1 MSSDGSKQSP
11 PGPLSDG
18 SGALA
23 RPPGA
28 VSPGAVSP
36 GAVSP
41 GAVSPGAASPGGVSR
56 APGAVSSGAV
66 SAGAQSAAISPA
78 SELLLELEH
87 LLSAERD
94 ALVRLDRDA
103 IEAFAT
109 RKLELDAELR
119 QLVAAQPLVSSERAL
134 LERVRQAAL
143 SNQLLLAHARSCV
156 QGVLT
161 LLAPGNAPGYSA
173 PGQAHPSAA
182 PPPLAL
188 NFRS

>member
-1 MSSDGSKQSP
+1 M
-11 PGPLSDG
+11 
-18 SGALA
+18 
-23 RPPGA
+23 
-28 VSPGAVSP
+28 
-36 GAVSP
+36 
-41 GAVSPGAASPGGVSR
+41 
-56 APGAVSSGAV
+56 SSGASKQNSPGQV
-66 SAGAQSAAISPA
+66 SRPSTGSPAVSHSPTAGSPAVVSGAQPAAVSPA
-78 SELLLELEH
+78 SELLLELER
-87 LLSAERD
+87 LLSSERD

-119 QLVAAQPLVSSERAL
+119 QLVAAQPLVVSERAL

-161 LLAPGNAPGYSA
+161 LLAPANAPGYSA
-173 PGQAHPSAA
+173 PGQAHSSAA

-188 NFRS
+188 NFRG

>member
-1 MSSDGSKQSP
+1 MSSDASKQNP
-11 PGPLSDG
+11 PGQISRSPSSG
-18 SGALA
+18 SPVSVADA
-23 RPPGA
+23 A
-28 VSPGAVSP
+28 VS
-36 GAVSP
+36 
-41 GAVSPGAASPGGVSR
+41 GGQPTPV
-56 APGAVSSGAV
+56 
-66 SAGAQSAAISPA
+66 SPA
-78 SELLLELEH
+78 SELLMELER
-87 LLSAERD
+87 LLSSERD

-119 QLVAAQPLVSSERAL
+119 RLVAAQPLVVSERAL

-161 LLAPGNAPGYSA
+161 LLAPANAPGYSA
-173 PGQAHPSAA
+173 PGQAHSSAA

>member
-1 MSSDGSKQSP
+1 M
-11 PGPLSDG
+11 
-18 SGALA
+18 
-23 RPPGA
+23 
-28 VSPGAVSP
+28 
-36 GAVSP
+36 
-41 GAVSPGAASPGGVSR
+41 
-56 APGAVSSGAV
+56 SSGARKP
-66 SAGAQSAAISPA
+66 ATPPPASPA
-78 SELLLELEH
+78 GEVLRELER
-87 LLSAERD
+87 LLGAERD
-94 ALVRLDRDA
+94 ALARLDRNA

-119 QLVAAQPLVSSERAL
+119 QHAAAQPLVPSEKEL

-173 PGQAHPSAA
+173 SGQPHGNSQP

-188 NFRS
+188 NFRG

>member
-1 MSSDGSKQSP
+1 MRKPAKPAP
-11 PGPLSDG
+11 P
-18 SGALA
+18 
-23 RPPGA
+23 
-28 VSPGAVSP
+28 
-36 GAVSP
+36 
-41 GAVSPGAASPGGVSR
+41 
-56 APGAVSSGAV
+56 
-66 SAGAQSAAISPA
+66 SPA
-78 SELLLELEH
+78 GEVLRELER
-87 LLSAERD
+87 LLGAERD
-94 ALVRLDRDA
+94 ALARLDREA

-119 QLVAAQPLVSSERAL
+119 QCAAAQPLVPSEKEL

-173 PGQAHPSAA
+173 SGQPHSSSQP

-188 NFRS
+188 NFRG

>member
-1 MSSDGSKQSP
+1 MSSDGSKQSA
-11 PGPLSDG
+11 PGPLSRS
-18 SGALA
+18 SGTSVGLS
-23 RPPGA
+23 PSA
-28 VSPGAVSP
+28 VSS
-36 GAVSP
+36 
-41 GAVSPGAASPGGVSR
+41 
-56 APGAVSSGAV
+56 GAVSSGAV
-66 SAGAQSAAISPA
+66 SSGGQPAPISPA
-78 SELLLELEH
+78 SELLMELEQ

-188 NFRS
+188 NFRG